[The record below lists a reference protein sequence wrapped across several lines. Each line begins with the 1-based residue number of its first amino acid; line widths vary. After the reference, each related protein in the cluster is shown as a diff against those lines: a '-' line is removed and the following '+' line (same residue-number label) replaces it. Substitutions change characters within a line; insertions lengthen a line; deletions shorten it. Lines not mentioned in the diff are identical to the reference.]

1 MVKAI
6 LDSALSGKSISLLK
20 QKRGN
25 VCRIMLG
32 KQKQEFVVC
41 LFLLFYKNIQ
51 ANLTYILKLL
61 YGGFFFSILD
71 QSLSNLVSIPLNVQS

>member
-25 VCRIMLG
+25 ICRIMLG
-32 KQKQEFVVC
+32 KQKQVF
-41 LFLLFYKNIQ
+41 LFFAILQNIQ
-51 ANLTYILKLL
+51 ANLTYLLKLL
-61 YGGFFFSILD
+61 YGGFIFSV
-71 QSLSNLVSIPLNVQS
+71 SLIKVYQI